1 MPSANKDF
9 TVEKSLNTVRNHK
22 LTIVYDNNENRHLRF
37 FRPESSDSWF
47 ELITWKGCLCING
60 DYGTY
65 VFSRVDDMFGFF
77 RRDKLSVN
85 TGYWAEKLR
94 ATDKNDGHAN
104 YSQQVFDAEIKEY
117 FDSHFEGSGK
127 ERKECWRDIG
137 LLVLGAENGYEA
149 HDRANEFKYKNF
161 RFTDFWEH
169 NVEEY
174 SYYYMW
180 CLHAIVWGVMEY
192 DKNKAC

>member
-9 TVEKSLNTVRNHK
+9 TVEKFLNTVRNHK

-77 RRDKLSVN
+77 RRDELSVN
-85 TGYWAEKLR
+85 AGYWSEKLL
-94 ATDKNDGHAN
+94 AADKQAGYAK
-104 YSQQVFDAEIKEY
+104 YSQDVFDAEIKEY
-117 FDSHFEGSGK
+117 FDNHFEGSD
-127 ERKECWRDIG
+127 EDREECWEQIKDG
-137 LLVLGAENGYEA
+137 VLGAKNGHDA
-149 HDRANEFKYKNF
+149 HELAYEFKYYDF
-161 RFTDFWEH
+161 EFIDFWEH

-174 SYYYMW
+174 TYYYTW

-192 DKNKAC
+192 DKNKTC